1 MNYTIED
8 KNGTIKILKLLN
20 NEIFNE
26 RLIHLIESRAHEE
39 GFKTLLFKK
48 DNKFVMIYL
57 NHIDD
62 VLKKSE
68 SLKKIFVIC
77 GDLGDGQS
85 EFHGPCDVNGKIDLD
100 LSFLKNIVS
109 DKDFESIE
117 NGIKDYLKNLDDVYA
132 EEMNALR
139 SNPEKLYSYIENNKI
154 DCNDVHCFF
163 KNDKKAMSSLLIKE
177 LLESKKFEDVVSEN
191 LYNKQ
196 MSGIFKELG
205 IKSLNQVDYDYLV
218 SRFLNRLKDLNLI
231 SIVFP
236 KILKFSN
243 QLNPERLEKIIK
255 EVNDERLQK
264 EFMKYEQMKYKHFKR
279 DIKLNF

>member
-1 MNYTIED
+1 
-8 KNGTIKILKLLN
+8 
-20 NEIFNE
+20 
-26 RLIHLIESRAHEE
+26 
-39 GFKTLLFKK
+39 
-48 DNKFVMIYL
+48 
-57 NHIDD
+57 
-62 VLKKSE
+62 
-68 SLKKIFVIC
+68 
-77 GDLGDGQS
+77 
-85 EFHGPCDVNGKIDLD
+85 
-100 LSFLKNIVS
+100 
-109 DKDFESIE
+109 
-117 NGIKDYLKNLDDVYA
+117 
-132 EEMNALR
+132 
-139 SNPEKLYSYIENNKI
+139 
-154 DCNDVHCFF
+154 
-163 KNDKKAMSSLLIKE
+163 
-177 LLESKKFEDVVSEN
+177 
-191 LYNKQ
+191 